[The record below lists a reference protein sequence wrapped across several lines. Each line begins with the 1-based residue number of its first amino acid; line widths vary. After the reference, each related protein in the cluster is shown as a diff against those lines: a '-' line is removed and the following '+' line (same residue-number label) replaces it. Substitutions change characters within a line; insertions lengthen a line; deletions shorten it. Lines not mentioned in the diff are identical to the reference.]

1 MKTYAYANS
10 LLHIN
15 GRWRGGQLP
24 DVPVL
29 DPATE
34 ASIGTVATA
43 GVQDLDEAT
52 ACAERTFWTWRRMRA
67 AERGRILMRAAD
79 LLRKRVEPI
88 AHLLT
93 MEQGKPL
100 AEARAEAA
108 AAAALLDWF
117 ANEGASHGGGTVS
130 AEARQAAP
138 DEPIGPVAAFAA
150 WSFPL
155 GQAARKVAAA
165 LADGS
170 SIVLAGPP
178 SAPAS
183 CAALVVALAD
193 AGLPAGVL
201 NLVYGPQA
209 DIAPYL
215 IAHPAI
221 ARGSYSGPA
230 LLGARLAAL
239 AKTRGKRLAIELS
252 GPAPAIVF
260 SDADLELAVAA
271 LCRAKFRNAG
281 QARFAPTCI
290 FTESSIHAR
299 FLDDFIEA
307 TRRITIGNGLQQG
320 VEMGPLANGCRTA
333 KMEALVADAVAGSAT
348 LAAGGHRMG
357 NLGCFFWPT
366 VLTDVAADALLMNTE
381 PFGPITVVNR
391 FDRYED
397 GIAGLNGLR
406 PVLALHAFTTS
417 RKRMDRLNRDFA
429 SDMLFLNQRDGRV
442 LTQPYGD
449 IGGGHGDD
457 SLEGYVQARL
467 IGQSA

>member
-1 MKTYAYANS
+1 MKTHAYGNT

-15 GRWRGGQLP
+15 GRWRDGHLP
-24 DVPVL
+24 ALPVH

-34 ASIGTVATA
+34 TAIGAVATA
-43 GVQDLDEAT
+43 GVTDLDEAT
-52 ACAERTFWTWRRMRA
+52 AGAERALWTWRRMRA
-67 AERGRILMRAAD
+67 VERGRILMRAAE

-88 AHLLT
+88 AYGMT

-100 AEARAEAA
+100 AEARAETA

-117 ANEGASHGGGTVS
+117 ANAGRGHGEG
-130 AEARQAAP
+130 AAP

-165 LADGS
+165 LAGGS
-170 SIVLAGPP
+170 SVVLAGPP

-215 IAHPAI
+215 IGHPAI

-239 AKTRGKRLAIELS
+239 ATTRGKRLALELS

-260 SDADLELAVAA
+260 SDADIGLAVNA

-290 FTESSIHAR
+290 LAESSIHGR

-307 TRRITIGNGLQQG
+307 TRRITIDNGLQHG
-320 VEMGPLANGCRTA
+320 VEMGPLASGARVA

-348 LAAGGHRMG
+348 VAAGGHRRG

-366 VLTDVAADALLMNTE
+366 VVTDVPGEALLMNAE
-381 PFGPITVVNR
+381 PFGPIAVVNR
-391 FDRYED
+391 FDRYEN
-397 GIAGLNGLR
+397 GIAEVNRLR
-406 PVLALHAFTTS
+406 PILALHAFTTS
-417 RKRMDRLNRDFA
+417 RTTMDRLSRDFA
-429 SDMLFLNQRDGRV
+429 GDMLLLNQRDGRA
-442 LTQPYGD
+442 LSLPYGD
-449 IGGGHGDD
+449 IGNGDGDD
-457 SLEGYVQARL
+457 SLEGYAQSRL
-467 IGQSA
+467 ISQSA